1 MRVLALTT
9 KGSKNVFCSLSR
21 GDIVVV
27 MDSSAPRGSWPV
39 GKILEVFTD
48 KQGHVLSVRL
58 QTKSNVVERPV
69 TKLCFVHEVLIMS

>member
-1 MRVLALTT
+1 M
-9 KGSKNVFCSLSR
+9 
-21 GDIVVV
+21 V

-48 KQGHVLSVRL
+48 KQGHVRSVRL